1 MMVKLMVPLQVGYF
15 LDPLPPE
22 APTTLVAIGLLLI
35 VQSQTRRVLEWR
47 YAATVQQD
55 TLDKTSRLLAV
66 GIVGTTY
73 MVMLLS
79 GTDWQFAIFVFVI
92 GQTMEG
98 ALSVRI
104 LVFIY
109 VYIKVFR
116 KMWSTSSLRTI
127 LEKWEQLPGD
137 LLGNIVKLSIATIA
151 GMGAAG
157 SLFYIWIIEPGYQS
171 DFRQT
176 LIIWT
181 SETILVSLIAVSWRV
196 REIVERVGRRSTVG
210 FVFIVAG
217 ATTYK
222 LPDSPTLNLP
232 IPIGIPYGDL
242 LAFVFGFT
250 GYWVGFGYAF
260 VILIWRGQARELV
273 DSV

>member
-1 MMVKLMVPLQVGYF
+1 MMESLKAPLQVGYF

-47 YAATVQQD
+47 YAATAQQD
-55 TLDKTSRLLAV
+55 TLDKISRLLAL

-79 GTDWQFAIFVFVI
+79 DTDWRFAIFVFVL
-92 GQTMEG
+92 GQIMEG
-98 ALSVRI
+98 ALSVRV
-104 LVFIY
+104 LLFIY
-109 VYIKVFR
+109 VYLKVFINS
-116 KMWSTSSLRTI
+116 WPIASLETI
-127 LEKWEQLPGD
+127 LRKWEQLPGD

-157 SLFYIWIIEPGYQS
+157 SLFYIWILEPGYQS
-171 DFRQT
+171 DLRQT

-181 SETILVSLIAVSWRV
+181 SETILISLIAVSWRV

-222 LPDSPTLNLP
+222 LPNSPILNLP

-242 LAFVFGFT
+242 LAFVLGFT
-250 GYWVGFGYAF
+250 GYWIGFGYAF
-260 VILIWRGQARELV
+260 VILIWRGQARKLV
-273 DSV
+273 DLV